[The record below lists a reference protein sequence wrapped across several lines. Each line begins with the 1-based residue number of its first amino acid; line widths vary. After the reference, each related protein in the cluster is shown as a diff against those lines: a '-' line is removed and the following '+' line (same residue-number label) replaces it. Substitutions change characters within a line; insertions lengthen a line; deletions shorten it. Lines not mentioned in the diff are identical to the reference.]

1 MVDKI
6 ATLKNLHQE
15 FPRYQLETMLKII
28 DCIVESDVKEDGML
42 LTPKKKH
49 LEDRT
54 SNKQTVIN
62 PNPGNGYVGKTEN

>member
-1 MVDKI
+1 
-6 ATLKNLHQE
+6 
-15 FPRYQLETMLKII
+15 MLKII